1 MIHPFEHQYSRTITI
16 FHDRRLPEPGR
27 PAGYA
32 ALIDAYGLDVPMPR
46 QLHAIGE
53 RHRITTTDAWRILTP
68 RHAPDA
74 TLASHLTFA
83 LKWEGV
89 DLLVLKRLFLA
100 ASAEELAAIVRE
112 KPTGSYARRMWFLF
126 EWLTGVNLDL
136 PDATRGSFVD
146 ILDPKRQFAVSGER
160 SSRHRVLN
168 NLPGSPK
175 FCPLVF
181 RTDALENLLNENLAA
196 RAEAAIAPIPS
207 DVVARAA
214 AFLLLEDSK
223 SSFAIEG
230 ERPPRRR
237 IERWGQAIGQA
248 GRTPLDL
255 AELLRLQRNLIG
267 DSRFVQLGLR
277 TEGGFVGEHDRE
289 TGEPIPGHISAR
301 PADLTELINGLL
313 SFANDT
319 SRSLDP
325 VIAAACIAFGFA
337 FLHPFEDGN
346 GRLHRYLIHHILAER
361 GFNPKGL
368 VFPVSAVILRLI
380 DDYRRN
386 LESYSRPL
394 LPLIEWEATPDGN
407 VRVLNDTGDFYR
419 FFDATPHAEFLY
431 QCIQTTID
439 KDLPK
444 EAAFLQAYDRFAQR
458 AQDLVE
464 MPNTILGLL
473 FRFLRQNGGT
483 LSKRARSREFAKL
496 TDEESTE
503 LERIYTE
510 EVRDVLSDDATRS

>member
-1 MIHPFEHQYSRTITI
+1 MAGFRQENVAISGRYSCAATS
-16 FHDRRLPEPGR
+16 PGCR
-27 PAGYA
+27 
-32 ALIDAYGLDVPMPR
+32 
-46 QLHAIGE
+46 
-53 RHRITTTDAWRILTP
+53 
-68 RHAPDA
+68 AP
-74 TLASHLTFA
+74 
-83 LKWEGV
+83 
-89 DLLVLKRLFLA
+89 
-100 ASAEELAAIVRE
+100 
-112 KPTGSYARRMWFLF
+112 
-126 EWLTGVNLDL
+126 
-136 PDATRGSFVD
+136 
-146 ILDPKRQFAVSGER
+146 Q
-160 SSRHRVLN
+160 
-168 NLPGSPK
+168 PG
-175 FCPLVF
+175 
-181 RTDALENLLNENLAA
+181 
-196 RAEAAIAPIPS
+196 
-207 DVVARAA
+207 
-214 AFLLLEDSK
+214 
-223 SSFAIEG
+223 
-230 ERPPRRR
+230 
-237 IERWGQAIGQA
+237 
-248 GRTPLDL
+248 
-255 AELLRLQRNLIG
+255 
-267 DSRFVQLGLR
+267 
-277 TEGGFVGEHDRE
+277 
-289 TGEPIPGHISAR
+289 
-301 PADLTELINGLL
+301 
-313 SFANDT
+313 
-319 SRSLDP
+319 
-325 VIAAACIAFGFA
+325 
-337 FLHPFEDGN
+337 
-346 GRLHRYLIHHILAER
+346 R